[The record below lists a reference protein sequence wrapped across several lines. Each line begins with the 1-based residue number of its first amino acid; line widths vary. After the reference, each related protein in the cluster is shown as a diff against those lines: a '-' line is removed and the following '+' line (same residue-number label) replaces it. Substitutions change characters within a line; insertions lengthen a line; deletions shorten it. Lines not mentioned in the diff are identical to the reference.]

1 MRRAAVTSLDA
12 VRAVRSAQ
20 REPVLEARN
29 IRVTYRSARGNV
41 TALEDLTATIGK
53 GEFVSVLGPSGCG
66 KSTLLRL
73 ISGLM
78 PPSDGEILLDGRTV
92 AGPRPDVGIVFQQ
105 PTLLPWQSVLENTL
119 LPVRTLK
126 MNVSQGTAEALQLL
140 RLVGLEKFAQHYPN
154 ELSGGMQQRVSIAR
168 SLVHKPSLL
177 LMDEPFAALDAM
189 TREHMS
195 KELQRIWMATNQSVI
210 FITHSI
216 PEAVFLSDRILVLSA
231 RPGRLVQD
239 LRVDLPR
246 PRTTETLGTPEFAA
260 YTNSLRQ
267 LFEKLVKFE

>member
-1 MRRAAVTSLDA
+1 MRAAAITSLDEVRALKA
-12 VRAVRSAQ
+12 VR
-20 REPVLEARN
+20 RETVLQARN
-29 IRVTYRSARGNV
+29 VRVTYRSARGDIM
-41 TALEDLTATIGK
+41 ALDELSASIGK
-53 GEFVSVLGPSGCG
+53 GEFISVLGPSGCG

-78 PPSDGEILLDGRTV
+78 PPTQGEILLDGTPV
-92 AGPRPDVGIVFQQ
+92 VGPRRDVGIVFQQ

-126 MNVSQGTAEALQLL
+126 IDLQQGTADALALL
-140 RLVGLEKFAQHYPN
+140 RLVGLENFAKHYPN

-189 TREHMS
+189 TREYMS
-195 KELQRIWMATNQSVI
+195 KELQRIWMATNQSVV

-239 LRVDLPR
+239 IQVDLPR
-246 PRTTETLGTPEFAA
+246 PRTTETLATPEFGA
-260 YTNSLRQ
+260 YTNSLRL
-267 LFEKLVKFE
+267 LFEKLVTFE

>member
-1 MRRAAVTSLDA
+1 MRGAAVTSLDA

-41 TALEDLTATIGK
+41 TALDDLTATIGK

-78 PPSDGEILLDGRTV
+78 PPSDGEVLLDGRTV

>member
-1 MRRAAVTSLDA
+1 M
-12 VRAVRSAQ
+12 RSAQ